1 MASISMS
8 ISEKDFVTLPDDK
21 TFIWEIIKINKQDIK
36 VKLIAR
42 RWLNKDLT
50 IVSGVITKVGNGFFE
65 IFVPIDEE
73 TRNKLLKLMVF
84 E

>member
-1 MASISMS
+1 MS